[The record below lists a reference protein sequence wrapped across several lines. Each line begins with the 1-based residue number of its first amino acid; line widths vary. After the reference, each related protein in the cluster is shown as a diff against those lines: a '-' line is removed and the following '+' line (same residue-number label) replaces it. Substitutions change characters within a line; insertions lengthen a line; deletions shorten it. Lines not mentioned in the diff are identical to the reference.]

1 MYRIDR
7 NANEI
12 HALKLC
18 SFGELGFQERKHLQ
32 EWIAKQ
38 PSALGEE
45 LLIIEKEFSGFSDT
59 NERLDLLALD
69 KQGSLVIIEN
79 KLDDTGR
86 DVTWQALK
94 YASYCS
100 GFSKDD
106 IKSVFQNYLNRTS
119 TGKSAEQDICD
130 FLGCEDFED
139 ANLNKG
145 VTQRIILI
153 AAHFRKEVTSTVL
166 WLMNFN
172 VRLQCFTVVPYAMG
186 DELFL
191 SVDQIIPTKGTEDF
205 MIGLAKKAQE
215 DVADASSEKLRES
228 ILKSFW
234 ICLLDKLKGTG
245 SPFSNISPQPSNW
258 ISASSGIPG
267 IVLVF
272 SVTKKFSSVKIYIDI
287 NDKEKNKTIFDR
299 LTMKKDILESSFGLP
314 LEWRRLDDKRASVIK
329 HEFPL
334 SLYEGDNREQ
344 LASELIERMDKLVA
358 ALRLA
363 FP

>member
-38 PSALGEE
+38 PSVLGED

-106 IKSVFQNYLNRTS
+106 IKIIFQNYLNRTS
-119 TGKSAEQDICD
+119 TEKSAEQDICD

-172 VRLQCFTVVPYAMG
+172 VRLQCFTVAPYSMG
-186 DELFL
+186 AELFL
-191 SVDQIIPTKGTEDF
+191 SIDQIIPTKGTEDF

-215 DVADASSEKLRES
+215 DVADASEKTRHITRRKFWSLLLSRYSKINS
-228 ILKSFW
+228 I
-234 ICLLDKLKGTG
+234 
-245 SPFSNISPQPSNW
+245 FSNISPSSKHW
-258 ISASSGIPG
+258 ISARSGLPG
-267 IVLVF
+267 TSFGFNVLQNKSNVEF
-272 SVTKKFSSVKIYIDI
+272 YIDFRSG
-287 NDKEKNKTIFDR
+287 EKNVEFFDKLLSNRENIEEIFGGSLIWD
-299 LTMKKDILESSFGLP
+299 P
-314 LEWRRLDDKRASVIK
+314 LEKRRACRIEWETDKNIYGDDSWEEVAD
-329 HEFPL
+329 L
-334 SLYEGDNREQ
+334 
-344 LASELIERMDKLVA
+344 LIERMERLRA
-358 ALRLA
+358 ALAKYL
-363 FP
+363 